1 MRIEIAYKDHYENS
15 CCGKDVS
22 IGSSKVDVMAVKGFD
37 SRDHVEGSSIAIVN
51 FK

>member
-22 IGSSKVDVMAVKGFD
+22 VWSSKVYVVAIKGFD
-37 SRDHVEGSSIAIVN
+37 SRDHIEGSSIAIVN